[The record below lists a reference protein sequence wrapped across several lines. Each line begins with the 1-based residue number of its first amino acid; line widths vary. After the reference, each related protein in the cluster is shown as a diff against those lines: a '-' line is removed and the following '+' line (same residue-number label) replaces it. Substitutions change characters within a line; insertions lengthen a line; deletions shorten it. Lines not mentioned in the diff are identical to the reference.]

1 MDYLP
6 THNHHIVAESHWIY
20 PHLERI
26 DLRLQ
31 HYYYQ
36 KSDKYD
42 SLPESFLLAEDELD
56 QRLKKPQGIP
66 HWLTKPNNIVI
77 LPETEKSPTIDPLS
91 IDPLSILAD
100 RFELTEFERDALLLG
115 LLPHFDSR
123 YHALFAALHGS
134 SRKQWPTF
142 ALAINLFSQRQS
154 DRQLLQNSFLP
165 QTPLISHQLLQL
177 NNHEESIWLQTQ
189 FLTHNAVWH
198 FLSGQQVILP
208 PLITCAYWHSPAS
221 HRWYPQALYHSFE
234 KVLLNEADEI
244 RPLVILRGKQDSA
257 RELAVSHIMASHNIR
272 TLTLDLARLPDEDNI
287 TVITNLLTGA
297 VREARLY
304 DGCLLIRNFSL
315 FTEKKKILNN
325 ELSTLLNQPKLR
337 VVCLAEPQDSL
348 IWIKHLPMV
357 QIDMPAATLADKKT
371 MLEASLPDNI
381 VQKINIPQLCQRFSF
396 TAETLPL
403 ILKEA
408 HQYQILRQPAGQLEE
423 TDLRKALS
431 FRAQQNF
438 DKLAQRITPKR
449 RFNDLVI
456 SDALTQQLK
465 EIIAAI
471 HYRDQILSA
480 GFQEKIGYGTG
491 ISALF
496 YGESGTGKTMAA
508 EVIAGHLGVDLIKVD
523 LSSVVNKYIGE
534 TEKNISRIFDLA
546 EADSGVL
553 FFDEADALFGKRSE
567 TKDAQDRHAN
577 IEVSYLL
584 QRLENYPGL
593 VILATNNR
601 SHLDSAFNRRFTF
614 ITRFTYPDEILRKK
628 MWQTIWPEQLKL
640 SDELDL
646 EHLVKRTDLTGANIR
661 NIALLASMLAKN
673 DHCEQIENKHI
684 DRAVTLELNKTGRL
698 IF

>member
-1 MDYLP
+1 MNSLLKN
-6 THNHHIVAESHWIY
+6 NHHMVTELRWIY

-36 KSDKYD
+36 NREKYD
-42 SLPESFLLAEDELD
+42 YLPESFLLNEDELE
-56 QRLKKPQGIP
+56 QHLVKPQGIP
-66 HWLTKPNNIVI
+66 HWITKQDDIINVPEIEENPNA
-77 LPETEKSPTIDPLS
+77 LS
-91 IDPLSILAD
+91 LLVE
-100 RFELTEFERDALLLG
+100 RFDLTEFEQDVLLLG
-115 LLPHFDSR
+115 LLPHFDNR
-123 YHALFAALHGS
+123 YHALFAALHGNS
-134 SRKQWPTF
+134 KKQWPSF
-142 ALAINLFSQRQS
+142 ALAIELFSQRQS

-165 QTPLISHQLLQL
+165 QTPLINNQLLRL

-189 FLTHNAVWH
+189 FLTHSAVWH
-198 FLSGQQVILP
+198 CLSGQQIILP
-208 PLITCAYWHSPAS
+208 PLTTCTYWHSPAS
-221 HRWYPQALYHSFE
+221 HRWYPQTLCHSLE
-234 KVLLNEADEI
+234 KILLNETDEI
-244 RPLVILRGKQDSA
+244 RPLVILRGKPDSA
-257 RELAVSHIMASHNIR
+257 RELAVSHIMASHDIS
-272 TLTLDLARLPDEDNI
+272 TLTLDLARLPDEENTAAI
-287 TVITNLLTGA
+287 SNLLMDA
-297 VREARLY
+297 VREVRLH
-304 DGCLLIRNFSL
+304 DACLLIRNFSL
-315 FTEKKKILNN
+315 LTEEKRIWHN

-348 IWIKHLPMV
+348 IWIKHLPIV
-357 QIDMPAATLADKKT
+357 QINMPALTLADKKT
-371 MLEASLPDNI
+371 MLETSLPDNI
-381 VQKINIPQLCQRFSF
+381 AQEINITQLCQRFSF
-396 TAETLPL
+396 TAETLPQ

-408 HQYQILRQPAGQLEE
+408 SQYQILREPNGQLEE
-423 TDLRKALS
+423 IDLRKALS

-438 DKLAQRITPKR
+438 GKLAQRITPKR
-449 RFNDLVI
+449 SFNDLVI
-456 SDALTQQLK
+456 SGALAQQLK

-471 HYRDQILSA
+471 HYRDQILA
-480 GFQEKIGYGTG
+480 TGFREKIGYGTG

-523 LSSVVNKYIGE
+523 LSTVVNKYIGE

-614 ITRFTYPDEILRKK
+614 ITRFTYPDETLRKK
-628 MWQTIWPEQLKL
+628 MWQAIWPEQLTL
-640 SDELDL
+640 SNEVDFEYLA
-646 EHLVKRTDLTGANIR
+646 ERADLTGANIR

-673 DHCEQIENKHI
+673 DHCEQIENQHL
-684 DRAVTLELNKTGRL
+684 DRAVTLELSKTGRL
-698 IF
+698 AF

>member
-1 MDYLP
+1 MNALLKN
-6 THNHHIVAESHWIY
+6 NHDMATEFHWIY

-36 KSDKYD
+36 NGEKYD
-42 SLPESFLLAEDELD
+42 YLPESFLLTEDELN
-56 QRLKKPQGIP
+56 QRLAKPQGIP
-66 HWLTKPNNIVI
+66 HWITKQDDIINSPEIDENPNA
-77 LPETEKSPTIDPLS
+77 LS
-91 IDPLSILAD
+91 QLIE
-100 RFELTEFERDALLLG
+100 RFELTEFERDVLLLG

-123 YHALFAALHGS
+123 YHALFAALHGN
-134 SRKQWPTF
+134 SRKQWPDF
-142 ALAINLFSQRQS
+142 DLAIELFSQRQG
-154 DRQLLQNSFLP
+154 DRPLRQNSFLP
-165 QTPLISHQLLQL
+165 QTPLISHQLLRL

-189 FLTHNAVWH
+189 FLTHSAVWH

-208 PLITCAYWHSPAS
+208 PLTTCAYWHSPAS
-221 HRWYPQALYHSFE
+221 HRWYPQSLYPSLE
-234 KVLLNEADEI
+234 KILLNKTDEI

-257 RELAVSHIMASHNIR
+257 RELAVSNIMAFHDIS
-272 TLTLDLARLPDEDNI
+272 TLTLDLAQLSEENSP
-287 TVITNLLTGA
+287 NLLIDA
-297 VREARLY
+297 VREARLH
-304 DGCLLIRNFSL
+304 DACLLIRNFSL
-315 FTEKKKILNN
+315 LKDEKKILHS
-325 ELSTLLNQPKLR
+325 EFSTLLNQAKLR

-348 IWIKHLPMV
+348 VWIKHLPIV
-357 QIDMPAATLADKKT
+357 QINMPALTLADKKA
-371 MLEASLPDNI
+371 MLEANLSDNI
-381 VQKINIPQLCQRFSF
+381 AQKINITQLCQRFSF
-396 TAETLPL
+396 TAETLPQ
-403 ILKEA
+403 ILQEA
-408 HQYQILRQPAGQLEE
+408 NQYQILRQPEGQLEE

-438 DKLAQRITPKR
+438 GKLAQRITPKR
-449 RFNDLVI
+449 RLNDLVI
-456 SDALTQQLK
+456 SDVLTQQLK

-471 HYRDQILSA
+471 HYRDQILA
-480 GFQEKIGYGTG
+480 TGFQEKIGYGTG

-508 EVIAGHLGVDLIKVD
+508 EVIAGYLGVDLIKVD
-523 LSSVVNKYIGE
+523 LSTVVNKYIGE

-614 ITRFTYPDEILRKK
+614 ITRFAYPDEMLRKK
-628 MWQTIWPEQLKL
+628 MWQVIWPEQIKL
-640 SDELDL
+640 SDTIDFT
-646 EHLVKRTDLTGANIR
+646 HLAKRADLTGANIR

-673 DHCEQIENKHI
+673 DHCDQIENKHI
-684 DRAVTLELNKTGRL
+684 NRAVTLELNKTGRL
-698 IF
+698 VF

>member
-1 MDYLP
+1 MDYSL
-6 THNHHIVAESHWIY
+6 TINHDITAKSHWIY

-36 KSDKYD
+36 KCDKYD
-42 SLPESFLLAEDELD
+42 SLPESFLLAEDELE
-56 QRLKKPQGIP
+56 QRLTKPQGIP
-66 HWLTKPNNIVI
+66 HWLTKTEDII
-77 LPETEKSPTIDPLS
+77 SDPETAQNPALDPLS
-91 IDPLSILAD
+91 LLIE

-123 YHALFAALHGS
+123 YHALFAALNGNS
-134 SRKQWPTF
+134 KKQWPSF
-142 ALAINLFSQRQS
+142 ALAIELFSQRQS

-165 QTPLISHQLLQL
+165 QTPLISNQLLRI
-177 NNHEESIWLQTQ
+177 NHHEEPIWLQTQ
-189 FLTHNAVWH
+189 FLTHSAVWH

-208 PLITCAYWHSPAS
+208 PLTTCVYWCTPDSES
-221 HRWYPQALYHSFE
+221 WYPQALYHSLE
-234 KVLLNEADEI
+234 KVLLNKTDDTH
-244 RPLVILRGKQDSA
+244 PLVILRGKQDSA
-257 RELAVSHIMASHNIR
+257 REIAVSHIMASHNIN
-272 TLTLDLARLPDEDNI
+272 TLTLDLALLPDDESQTTI
-287 TVITNLLTGA
+287 SNLLTDV
-297 VREARLY
+297 VREARLH
-304 DGCLLIRNFSL
+304 DACLLIRNFSL
-315 FTEKKKILNN
+315 LTDEKKILHS
-325 ELSTLLNQPKLR
+325 ELSTLLNQPKLKII
-337 VVCLAEPQDSL
+337 CLVEPGEAL
-348 IWIKHLPMV
+348 VWIKHLPMV
-357 QIDMPAATLADKKT
+357 QIDMPALTLADKKS
-371 MLEASLPDNI
+371 MLEANLPDNI
-381 VQKINIPQLCQRFSF
+381 IEEMSVIQLCQRFSF
-396 TAETLPL
+396 TPETLPL
-403 ILKEA
+403 IIEEA
-408 HQYQILRQPAGQLEE
+408 YQYQILRKPEGQLAE
-423 TDLRKALS
+423 TDLHKALS

-438 DKLAQRITPKR
+438 GKLAQRITPKR
-449 RFNDLVI
+449 NFNDLVI
-456 SDALTQQLK
+456 SDALTQQLQ

-480 GFQEKIGYGTG
+480 GFREKIGYGTG

-523 LSSVVNKYIGE
+523 LSTVVNKYIGE

-614 ITRFTYPDEILRKK
+614 ITRFTYPDEALRKK
-628 MWQTIWPEQLKL
+628 MWQVIWPEQLKL

-646 EHLVKRTDLTGANIR
+646 EHLAKRADLTGANIR
-661 NIALLASMLAKN
+661 NIALLASMLAKH
-673 DHCEQIENKHI
+673 DHSEQIENKHI

-698 IF
+698 VF

>member
-1 MDYLP
+1 MNSLLKN
-6 THNHHIVAESHWIY
+6 NHHMVTELRWIY

-36 KSDKYD
+36 NREKYD
-42 SLPESFLLAEDELD
+42 YLPDSFLLTEDELE
-56 QRLKKPQGIP
+56 QHLAKPQSIP
-66 HWLTKPNNIVI
+66 HWIIKQDDVI
-77 LPETEKSPTIDPLS
+77 NFSEIEETSNALS
-91 IDPLSILAD
+91 LLVE
-100 RFELTEFERDALLLG
+100 RFELTEFERDVLLLG

-123 YHALFAALHGS
+123 YHALFAALHGNS
-134 SRKQWPTF
+134 KKQWPSF
-142 ALAINLFSQRQS
+142 ALAIELFSQCQS

-165 QTPLISHQLLQL
+165 QTPLINNQLLRL
-177 NNHEESIWLQTQ
+177 NNHQESIWLQTQ
-189 FLTHNAVWH
+189 FLTHSAIWH
-198 FLSGQQVILP
+198 FLSGQRVILP
-208 PLITCAYWHSPAS
+208 PLTTCAYWHSPAS
-221 HRWYPQALYHSFE
+221 HRWYPQTLCHSLE
-234 KVLLNEADEI
+234 KILLNETDEI
-244 RPLVILRGKQDSA
+244 RPLIILRGKPDSA
-257 RELAVSHIMASHNIR
+257 RELAVSHIMASHDIS
-272 TLTLDLARLPDEDNI
+272 TLTLDLAQLPEENNP
-287 TVITNLLTGA
+287 NLLTDA
-297 VREARLY
+297 IREIKLHDA
-304 DGCLLIRNFSL
+304 CLLIRNFSL
-315 FTEKKKILNN
+315 LKDEKRIWHN

-337 VVCLAEPQDSL
+337 VICLAEPQDAL
-348 IWIKHLPMV
+348 IWVKHLPMV
-357 QIDMPAATLADKKT
+357 QINMPSLTIADKTT
-371 MLEASLPDNI
+371 MLAASLPDNI
-381 VQKINIPQLCQRFSF
+381 VQEINIIQLCQRFSF

-408 HQYQILRQPAGQLEE
+408 NQYQILRQPEGQLAEV
-423 TDLRKALS
+423 DLRKALS

-438 DKLAQRITPKR
+438 GKLAQRITPKR
-449 RFNDLVI
+449 NFNDLVI

-471 HYRDQILSA
+471 HYRDQILA
-480 GFQEKIGYGTG
+480 TGFQEKIGYGTG

-508 EVIAGHLGVDLIKVD
+508 EVIAGYLGVDLIKVD
-523 LSSVVNKYIGE
+523 LSTVVNKYIGE

-614 ITRFTYPDEILRKK
+614 ITRFAYPDEMLRKK

-640 SDELDL
+640 SDTIDFT
-646 EHLVKRTDLTGANIR
+646 HLAKRADLTGANIR

-684 DRAVTLELNKTGRL
+684 NRAVTLELNKTGRL
-698 IF
+698 VF

>member
-1 MDYLP
+1 MNSLLKN
-6 THNHHIVAESHWIY
+6 NHHMVKELRWIY

-36 KSDKYD
+36 NREKYD
-42 SLPESFLLAEDELD
+42 YLPDSFLLTEDELE
-56 QRLKKPQGIP
+56 QHLAKPQSIP
-66 HWLTKPNNIVI
+66 HWIIKQDDVI
-77 LPETEKSPTIDPLS
+77 NFSEIEETSNALS
-91 IDPLSILAD
+91 LLVE
-100 RFELTEFERDALLLG
+100 RFELTEFERDVLLLG

-123 YHALFAALHGS
+123 YHALFAALHGNS
-134 SRKQWPTF
+134 KKQWPSF
-142 ALAINLFSQRQS
+142 ALAIELFSQCQS

-165 QTPLISHQLLQL
+165 QTPLINNQLLRL
-177 NNHEESIWLQTQ
+177 NNHQEPIWLQTQ
-189 FLTHNAVWH
+189 FLTHSAIWH
-198 FLSGQQVILP
+198 CLSGQRVILP
-208 PLITCAYWHSPAS
+208 PLTTCAYWHSPAS
-221 HRWYPQALYHSFE
+221 HSWYPQTLYHSLE
-234 KVLLNEADEI
+234 KILLNETDEI
-244 RPLVILRGKQDSA
+244 RPLVILRGKSDSA
-257 RELAVSHIMASHNIR
+257 RELAVSNIMASHDIS
-272 TLTLDLARLPDEDNI
+272 TLTLDLAQLPEENNP
-287 TVITNLLTGA
+287 NLLIDA

-304 DGCLLIRNFSL
+304 DACLLIRNFSL
-315 FTEKKKILNN
+315 LKEEKRIWHN
-325 ELSTLLNQPKLR
+325 ELFTLLNQPKLR
-337 VVCLAEPQDSL
+337 VVCLAEPQDAL
-348 IWIKHLPMV
+348 IWTKHLSIV
-357 QIDMPAATLADKKT
+357 QIDMPALTLADKKT
-371 MLEASLPDNI
+371 MLAASLPNNI
-381 VQKINIPQLCQRFSF
+381 VQEINITQLCQRFSF

-408 HQYQILRQPAGQLEE
+408 NQYQILREPEGQLKEI
-423 TDLRKALS
+423 DLRKALS

-438 DKLAQRITPKR
+438 GKLAQRITPKR
-449 RFNDLVI
+449 NFNDLVI
-456 SDALTQQLK
+456 SDALAQQLK

-471 HYRDQILSA
+471 HYRDQILA
-480 GFQEKIGYGTG
+480 TGFQEKIGYGTG

-508 EVIAGHLGVDLIKVD
+508 EVIAGYLGVDLIKVD
-523 LSSVVNKYIGE
+523 LSTVVNKYIGE

-614 ITRFTYPDEILRKK
+614 ITRFAYPDETLRKK
-628 MWQTIWPEQLKL
+628 MWQVIWPEQLKL
-640 SDELDL
+640 SDTIDFT
-646 EHLVKRTDLTGANIR
+646 HLAKRADLTGANIR

-684 DRAVTLELNKTGRL
+684 NRAVTLELNKTGRL
-698 IF
+698 VF

>member
-1 MDYLP
+1 MNSLLKN
-6 THNHHIVAESHWIY
+6 NHYMATELRWIY

-31 HYYYQ
+31 YYYYQ
-36 KSDKYD
+36 NREKYD
-42 SLPESFLLAEDELD
+42 YLPESFLLTEDELK
-56 QRLKKPQGIP
+56 QRLAKPQGIP
-66 HWLTKPNNIVI
+66 HWVTKQDDIINFPEIEENPNA
-77 LPETEKSPTIDPLS
+77 LS
-91 IDPLSILAD
+91 QLVE
-100 RFELTEFERDALLLG
+100 RFDLTEFERDALLLG

-123 YHALFAALHGS
+123 YHALFAALHGNS
-134 SRKQWPTF
+134 KKQWPSF
-142 ALAINLFSQRQS
+142 DLAIELFSQHQS
-154 DRQLLQNSFLP
+154 DRQLQQNSFLP
-165 QTPLISHQLLQL
+165 QTPLISHQLLRL

-189 FLTHNAVWH
+189 FLTHSAVWH
-198 FLSGQQVILP
+198 FLSGQRVILP
-208 PLITCAYWHSPAS
+208 PLTTCAYWHSPAS
-221 HRWYPQALYHSFE
+221 HCWYPQSLYSSLE
-234 KVLLNEADEI
+234 KILLNKTDEL

-257 RELAVSHIMASHNIR
+257 RELAVSNIMAFHDIS
-272 TLTLDLARLPDEDNI
+272 TLTLDLAQLPEENNP
-287 TVITNLLTGA
+287 NLLIDA
-297 VREARLY
+297 VREARLHN
-304 DGCLLIRNFSL
+304 GCLLIRNFSL
-315 FTEKKKILNN
+315 LKDEKKIWHS
-325 ELSTLLNQPKLR
+325 EFSTLLNQPKLR

-348 IWIKHLPMV
+348 VWIKHLPIV
-357 QIDMPAATLADKKT
+357 QINMPALTLADKKT
-371 MLEASLPDNI
+371 MLEASLSDNI
-381 VQKINIPQLCQRFSF
+381 AQKINITQLCQRFSF
-396 TAETLPL
+396 TAETLPQ

-408 HQYQILRQPAGQLEE
+408 NQYQILRQPEGQLEE
-423 TDLRKALS
+423 IDLRKALS

-438 DKLAQRITPKR
+438 GKLAQRITPKR
-449 RFNDLVI
+449 SFNDLVI
-456 SDALTQQLK
+456 SDTLAQQLK

-471 HYRDQILSA
+471 HYRDQILA
-480 GFQEKIGYGTG
+480 TGFQEKIGYGTG

-523 LSSVVNKYIGE
+523 LSTVVNKYIGE

-614 ITRFTYPDEILRKK
+614 ITRFAYPDETLRKK
-628 MWQTIWPEQLKL
+628 MWQVIWPEKIKL
-640 SDELDL
+640 SDTIDFT
-646 EHLVKRTDLTGANIR
+646 HLAKRADLTGANIR

-684 DRAVTLELNKTGRL
+684 NRAVTLELNKTGRL
-698 IF
+698 VF

>member
-1 MDYLP
+1 MNSLLKN
-6 THNHHIVAESHWIY
+6 NHHMVTELHWIY

-36 KSDKYD
+36 NKEKYD
-42 SLPESFLLAEDELD
+42 YLPDSFLLTEEELE
-56 QRLKKPQGIP
+56 QHLAKPQGIP
-66 HWLTKPNNIVI
+66 HWIIKQDDIINFPEIEEIPNA
-77 LPETEKSPTIDPLS
+77 LS
-91 IDPLSILAD
+91 QLVE
-100 RFELTEFERDALLLG
+100 RFELTEFERDVLLLG

-123 YHALFAALHGS
+123 YHALFAALHGNS
-134 SRKQWPTF
+134 KKQWPSF
-142 ALAINLFSQRQS
+142 ALAIELFSQRQN
-154 DRQLLQNSFLP
+154 DQQLLQNSFLP
-165 QTPLISHQLLQL
+165 QTPLINNQLLRL
-177 NNHEESIWLQTQ
+177 NNHQESIWLQTQ
-189 FLTHNAVWH
+189 FLTHSAIWH
-198 FLSGQQVILP
+198 FLSGQRVILP
-208 PLITCAYWHSPAS
+208 PLTTCAYWHSPAS
-221 HRWYPQALYHSFE
+221 HRWYPQTLCHSLE
-234 KVLLNEADEI
+234 KILLNETDEI
-244 RPLVILRGKQDSA
+244 RPLVILRGKSDSA
-257 RELAVSHIMASHNIR
+257 RELAVSNIMASHDIS
-272 TLTLDLARLPDEDNI
+272 TLTLDLAQLPEENNP
-287 TVITNLLTGA
+287 NLLIDA
-297 VREARLY
+297 VREVRLH
-304 DGCLLIRNFSL
+304 DACLLIRNFSL
-315 FTEKKKILNN
+315 LKEEKRIWHN

-337 VVCLAEPQDSL
+337 VVCLAEPQDAL
-348 IWIKHLPMV
+348 IWTKHLPIV
-357 QIDMPAATLADKKT
+357 QIDMPALTLADKKT
-371 MLEASLPDNI
+371 MLAASLPNNI
-381 VQKINIPQLCQRFSF
+381 VQEINITQLCQRFSF

-408 HQYQILRQPAGQLEE
+408 NQYQILREPEGQLKEI
-423 TDLRKALS
+423 DLRKALS

-438 DKLAQRITPKR
+438 GKLAQRITPKR
-449 RFNDLVI
+449 NFNDLVI
-456 SDALTQQLK
+456 SDALAQQLK

-471 HYRDQILSA
+471 HYRDQILA
-480 GFQEKIGYGTG
+480 TGFQEKIGYGTG

-508 EVIAGHLGVDLIKVD
+508 EVIAGYLGVDLIKVD
-523 LSSVVNKYIGE
+523 LSTVVNKYIGE

-614 ITRFTYPDEILRKK
+614 ITRFAYPDETLRKK
-628 MWQTIWPEQLKL
+628 MWQVIWPEQLKL
-640 SDELDL
+640 SDTIDFT
-646 EHLVKRTDLTGANIR
+646 HLAKRADLTGANIR

-684 DRAVTLELNKTGRL
+684 NRAVTLELNKTGRL

>member
-1 MDYLP
+1 MDYPL
-6 THNHHIVAESHWIY
+6 TNSHDIVAKSPWIY

-31 HYYYQ
+31 YYYYQ
-36 KSDKYD
+36 KSDRYD
-42 SLPESFLLAEDELD
+42 SLPESFLLTEDELE
-56 QRLKKPQGIP
+56 QHLAKPQGIP
-66 HWLTKPNNIVI
+66 HWLTKPDDIISHPATKENTAPDV
-77 LPETEKSPTIDPLS
+77 LS
-91 IDPLSILAD
+91 LLVE

-115 LLPHFDSR
+115 LLPHFDNR
-123 YHALFAALHGS
+123 YHALFAALNGNS
-134 SRKQWPTF
+134 KKQWPSF
-142 ALAINLFSQRQS
+142 ALAIELFSQRQS

-165 QTPLISHQLLQL
+165 QTPLISNQLLRI
-177 NNHEESIWLQTQ
+177 NHHEEPIWLQTQ
-189 FLTHNAVWH
+189 FLTHSAVWH

-208 PLITCAYWHSPAS
+208 PLTTCVYWCTPESNS
-221 HRWYPQALYHSFE
+221 WYPQTLYHSLE
-234 KVLLNEADEI
+234 NILLNETDDI
-244 RPLVILRGKQDSA
+244 HPLVILRGKPDSA
-257 RELAVSHIMASHNIR
+257 REIAVSHIMASHHIN
-272 TLTLDLARLPDEDNI
+272 TLTLDLAFLPDEESQTTI
-287 TVITNLLTGA
+287 SNLLTDT
-297 VREARLY
+297 VREARLHNA
-304 DGCLLIRNFSL
+304 CLLIRHFSL
-315 FTEKKKILNN
+315 LTDKKKILHS
-325 ELSTLLNQPKLR
+325 ELSTLLNQPKLKTI
-337 VVCLAEPQDSL
+337 CLVEPGDEL
-348 IWIKHLPMV
+348 VWIKHLPMV
-357 QIDMPAATLADKKT
+357 QIDMPALTLADKKT
-371 MLEASLPDNI
+371 MLEANLPDNI
-381 VQKINIPQLCQRFSF
+381 IQEMSVTQLCQRFSF
-396 TAETLPL
+396 TPETLPL
-403 ILKEA
+403 IIEEA
-408 HQYQILRQPAGQLEE
+408 SQYQILRKPEGQLEE

-438 DKLAQRITPKR
+438 GKLAQRITPKR
-449 RFNDLVI
+449 GFNDLVI
-456 SDALTQQLK
+456 SDTLAQQLK

-471 HYRDQILSA
+471 HYRDQILA
-480 GFQEKIGYGTG
+480 TGFREKIGYGTG

-523 LSSVVNKYIGE
+523 LSTVVNKYIGE

-614 ITRFTYPDEILRKK
+614 ITRFTYPDEALRKK
-628 MWQTIWPEQLKL
+628 MWQIIWPEQLKL

-646 EHLVKRTDLTGANIR
+646 EYLAKRADLTGANIR
-661 NIALLASMLAKN
+661 NIALLASMLAKH
-673 DHCEQIENKHI
+673 DHSEQIENKHI

-698 IF
+698 VF